1 MIAFPSS
8 QVAAFFDIDGT
19 LLAKPSLETR
29 FFDWLVR
36 CGAIPTR
43 NYLDWLAEAVRLA
56 PQGLTAVRHTNK
68 MYLRGIS
75 YRELLARANSGPAF
89 METPSFLPDTLRRL
103 TWHAQTGHAIFLVTG
118 TLEPLA
124 REVAQALATL
134 IAIRRIHTLIGLRA
148 TRLAERGGRWTGYV
162 AGQAMF
168 GLAKATAIRKLASE
182 MRLDLS
188 CSYAYADSFTD
199 LDMLEAVGNPVAV
212 NPSFELRR
220 LARHRA
226 WPILC
231 CDPAISSV
239 EPEGSPYSS
248 GLARASRRPFASA
261 AFPDHEQR
269 ETPEHMN

>member
-1 MIAFPSS
+1 MIGFPSS
-8 QVAAFFDIDGT
+8 RVAAFFDLDGT

-56 PQGLTAVRHTNK
+56 PQGLAAVRHTNK

-75 YRELLARANSGPAF
+75 YRELLAHAESRRTF
-89 METPSFLPDTLRRL
+89 METPSFLPDTLRRI
-103 TWHAQTGHAIFLVTG
+103 TWHAQTGHLIFLITG

-134 IAIRRIHTLIGLRA
+134 LAIREVHAPIGFHA

-162 AGQAMF
+162 AGPAMF
-168 GLAKATAIRKLASE
+168 GPAKATVIRNIADE
-182 MRLDLS
+182 MCLDLS
-188 CSYAYADSFTD
+188 RSYAYADSFTD

-212 NPSFELRR
+212 NPYFDLRR

-231 CDPAISSV
+231 CEPASKSISFV
-239 EPEGSPYSS
+239 ERYASSRSS
-248 GLARASRRPFASA
+248 GPLFRTE
-261 AFPDHEQR
+261 AFRHEEQR
-269 ETPEHMN
+269 ATQEQMN